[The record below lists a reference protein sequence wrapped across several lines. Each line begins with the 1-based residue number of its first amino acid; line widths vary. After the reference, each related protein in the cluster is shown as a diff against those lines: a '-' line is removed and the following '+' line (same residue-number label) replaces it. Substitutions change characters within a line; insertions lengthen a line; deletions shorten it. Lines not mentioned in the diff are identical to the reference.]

1 MPAELMVWYRNRAR
15 HRLSLDLTTDGYTYF
30 QKRNEGENRFVRLAE
45 TYVFNN
51 KTWTVVQK
59 RYDGSQS
66 FNRDWNEYKNGFGD
80 PYGEYWIGLEAMHQ
94 LIARSPHALLIILE
108 SWAGVMK
115 HALYDQFYL
124 ASKTDH
130 YRLNVSGYSG
140 TAGNCLEE
148 MGHNYMAFSTKDKD
162 NDLAAGSCANSFKS
176 GYWYSQCS
184 SCNINGPMK
193 PDTGRQDRYAVIW
206 FTFSNKFMPLR
217 KIKMLISRMP

>member
-1 MPAELMVWYRNRAR
+1 MSFQAIMYLLLFHFALIGVQGSSYYAILNGTNDDT
-15 HRLSLDLTTDGYTYF
+15 SLLNHNTNVGKLPDCA
-30 QKRNEGENRFVRLAE
+30 KRCEEEQCASF
-45 TYVFNN
+45 TFNQ
-51 KTWTVVQK
+51 VVQK

-140 TAGNCLEE
+140 TAGHGLIPGLFRTMEPKCQGE
-148 MGHNYMAFSTKDKD
+148 
-162 NDLAAGSCANSFKS
+162 
-176 GYWYSQCS
+176 Q
-184 SCNINGPMK
+184 
-193 PDTGRQDRYAVIW
+193 YAKV
-206 FTFSNKFMPLR
+206 
-217 KIKMLISRMP
+217 